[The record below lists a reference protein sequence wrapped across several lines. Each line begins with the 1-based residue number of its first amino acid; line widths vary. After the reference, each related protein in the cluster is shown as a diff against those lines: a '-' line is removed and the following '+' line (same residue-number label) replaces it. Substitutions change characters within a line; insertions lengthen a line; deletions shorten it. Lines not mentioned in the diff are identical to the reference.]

1 MKIKFDNIT
10 AKTAKY
16 CALIF
21 TVLLLIGL
29 VFSFLEIPGTE
40 VFYIMAVYTGVLVG
54 LPCYVVLFAAKLYFA
69 RLQAYGYEIPEN
81 KKTYGNN
88 LNNLPKTC
96 EAGSSL
102 FAKHSRIGM
111 WMYFACFV
119 LFLVVDVMYLIK
131 WHFMKDICTFLFTV
145 CLVLDSVWLVLAVIM
160 WRQMNPEKYRDDVEC
175 DKTRKERLNL
185 ENIIVFAIFWAIV
198 CALVSNLAVS
208 TTKYMYKTQM
218 GDKQVAASEFKMADD
233 TVELGNYES

>member
-29 VFSFLEIPGTE
+29 IFSFLEIPGTE

-54 LPCYVVLFAAKLYFA
+54 LPCYVVVLAAKLYFA
-69 RLQAYGYEIPEN
+69 RLRAYGYEIPDN
-81 KKTYGNN
+81 KKVYGNN
-88 LNNLPKTC
+88 LNNLPKTHD
-96 EAGSSL
+96 AGSSL

-131 WHFMKDICTFLFTV
+131 WHFMKDICIFLFTV
-145 CLVLDSVWLVLAVIM
+145 CLVLDSVWLILAVIM
-160 WRQMNPEKYRDDVEC
+160 RRQMNPEKYRDDVEC

-198 CALVSNLAVS
+198 CAVACIQAVT
-208 TTKYMYKTQM
+208 TTKYM
-218 GDKQVAASEFKMADD
+218 DKARMENTQVAVSELKMADD
-233 TVELGNYES
+233 VVRLEYYE